1 MSQLT
6 FYFHDLE
13 IKNKAGTTFS
23 LSNALDEIKQETD
36 NIRKNKPGSE
46 VYHVEQ
52 GGDKLSVQIFDKIT
66 DGTVKIYVGKFI
78 YSEDPATYNQEING
92 RLCKF
97 EYDDDDEVGIC
108 HLNTGTLYFLIYVDE
123 TQSQYKLMLEYMPL
137 KLNIGG
143 FKKYFIERYKTS
155 IESLD
160 SRQILGKDLI
170 RLLDNM
176 KEDYLKLARIKLKK
190 NLSDEKIEEIGY
202 VDDILE
208 KAKDKNLELE
218 LILRWPKENKTKVAE
233 FLKSIFK
240 VNALSDLSQTNFS
253 DFFVKFS
260 FETDNT
266 AQPEMNIKKRILT
279 YLTPETKEHY
289 LKDEDELYSCM
300 VTGFE
305 RLKEK
310 ILQ

>member
-13 IKNKAGTTFS
+13 IKNKTGQTFI
-23 LSNALDEIKQETD
+23 LSSALDEIKKETD
-36 NIRKNKPGSE
+36 NIREDKPDSE

-52 GGDKLSVQIFDKIT
+52 GEDKLSVQIFDKIT

-92 RLCKF
+92 KLCKF
-97 EYDDDDEVGIC
+97 EYDEDEEVGIC

-123 TQSQYKLMLEYMPL
+123 AQAQYKLMLEYMPL

-143 FKKYFIERYKTS
+143 FKRYFIERYKNV

-160 SRQILGKDLI
+160 SRQILGKDLV

-176 KEDYLKLARIKLKK
+176 KDDHLKLARIKLKK
-190 NLSDEKIEEIGY
+190 NLSDEKIDEIGY

-240 VNALSDLSQTNFS
+240 VNAISDLSQTNFS

-279 YLTPETKEHY
+279 YLTPETKE
-289 LKDEDELYSCM
+289 
-300 VTGFE
+300 
-305 RLKEK
+305 
-310 ILQ
+310 